1 MLEEQKYFL
10 RYINVG
16 EIEILK
22 KPNCWRNRNVGKKT
36 KCWKKI
42 IKCWRNRN
50 IQKKTKCL
58 RNRNVIKKRNVGKKM
73 KCWRNRNV

>member
-1 MLEEQKYFL
+1 MLEKQKYL
-10 RYINVG
+10 R
-16 EIEILK
+16 K
-22 KPNCWRNRNVGKKT
+22 KTNCWRNRNVGKKL

-58 RNRNVIKKRNVGKKM
+58 RNRNVIKKRNVGGQKYF
-73 KCWRNRNV
+73 